1 MTEETQ
7 VAAEPQEP
15 ATAQNDENQE
25 SGLKEAMIAERKK
38 RQEEKRRADEAEYR
52 LRMLEAQA
60 QQKQQAPAE
69 EDDEYT
75 QEITQKLERK
85 MEAKLRKQAE
95 DRTLAKAGMTQQE
108 IVEKLEP
115 ILKKRPML
123 TVAIDQSPNRIA
135 EALQIIEDYSPKE
148 PQSHGEKRIEENLNK
163 SSQSSNKTDNLKQ
176 VNKFNGMSRAEFSKR
191 RAEMLGRRPNIR

>member
-7 VAAEPQEP
+7 VAAETQEP
-15 ATAQNDENQE
+15 AQAQNDTNQE
-25 SGLKEAMIAERKK
+25 AGLKEAMIAERKK

-52 LRMLEAQA
+52 LRMLENQA
-60 QQKQQAPAE
+60 QQKQKAPVE

-85 MEAKLRKQAE
+85 MEAKMRKQAE
-95 DRTLAKAGMTQQE
+95 DRTLTKSGMTQQE
-108 IVEKLEP
+108 IVDKLEP

-123 TVAIDQSPNRIA
+123 AVAIDQSPNRFA

-148 PQSHGEKRIEENLNK
+148 TQSHGEKRIDENLNK
-163 SSQSSNKTDNLKQ
+163 TSQSSGKTDNLKQ
-176 VNKFNGMSRAEFSKR
+176 VNKFNGMSRADFSKR
-191 RAEMLGRRPNIR
+191 RAELLGRRPNIR